1 MFTET
6 VLENPLLL
14 ACALVGILVYWCL
27 LGRRWDQ
34 RMFLA
39 LNLSLI
45 TLWAGLSTSVPAL
58 RLAALLYILL
68 LLLGYWTRPLSKAAI
83 ARTDGWLDFDAAP
96 LVLTL
101 SALQCYIN
109 ISSGYTT
116 LDDKAALLMELAES
130 ATSRYTAY
138 ILFLT
143 SWLSVH
149 TICRAASQRRWSWM
163 QVAAIAMTAVSF
175 ITGLSKGSFMPLLL
189 TFLFVYRH
197 RIPFAVLMP
206 ILASGFA
213 LAIFLV
219 QRLFPDAAFNEVAGL
234 IFERIIRNVDV
245 LDYID
250 SLDSQIFSYPHISP
264 AYLAWPLFQLSQRDF
279 LVPGVWLHGTLY
291 ADWRGFGPNP
301 TFVVDQLV
309 AAFYIGLP
317 LAFLFGKVLRLANR
331 SRYRVLIAVFVYT
344 LLQDWY
350 LSCLQLGMFL
360 VAVLLCKALVR
371 RRSIGTATVLRARR
385 KQRPA

>member
-1 MFTET
+1 M
-6 VLENPLLL
+6 LL
-14 ACALVGILVYWCL
+14 ACALFGVLVYWCL

-34 RMFLA
+34 RIFLA

-45 TLWAGLSTSVPAL
+45 TLWTGLSTSVPAL

-68 LLLGYWTRPLSKAAI
+68 LLLGYWTRPVSKAAI
-83 ARTDGWLDFDAAP
+83 ARTDDWLDFDAAP
-96 LVLTL
+96 LVLAL

-130 ATSRYTAY
+130 TTSRYTAY

-149 TICRAASQRRWSWM
+149 TICRAASQSRWSWI
-163 QVAAIAMTAVSF
+163 QVAAIAMTAASF
-175 ITGLSKGSFMPLLL
+175 VTGLSKGSFMPLLL

-197 RIPFAVLMP
+197 RIPFPALMG
-206 ILASGFA
+206 IIAGGFM
-213 LAIFLV
+213 LAIFMV
-219 QRLFPDAAFNEVAGL
+219 QRLFPDAAAFNEVAGL

-250 SLDSQIFSYPHISP
+250 SLDDQVFSYPHISP
-264 AYLAWPLFQLSQRDF
+264 AYLAWPLFQLTQKDF
-279 LVPGVWLHGTLY
+279 VVPGVWLHGTLY
-291 ADWRGFGPNP
+291 SDWRGFGPNP

-309 AAFYIGLP
+309 SAFFIGLP
-317 LAFLFGKVLRLANR
+317 LAFFFGKALRLADR

-350 LSCLQLGMFL
+350 LSCLQLGMFF
-360 VAVLLCKALVR
+360 VAALLCKALGQ
-371 RRSIGTATVLRARR
+371 RRSFSARTASRTRR
-385 KQRPA
+385 KQKIA